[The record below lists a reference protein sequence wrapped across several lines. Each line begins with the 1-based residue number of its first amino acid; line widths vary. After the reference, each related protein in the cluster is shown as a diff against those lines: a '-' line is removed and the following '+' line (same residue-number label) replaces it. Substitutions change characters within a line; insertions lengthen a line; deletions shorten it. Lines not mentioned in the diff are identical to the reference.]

1 MSHAPAE
8 HYDRVTA
15 AWGLLLGE
23 ELHYGVFTAGI
34 TDLAA
39 ATGELTRLMI
49 EHARIQP
56 GEQVLDVGCGT
67 GAPAVR
73 LAKEFGARVTG
84 ITTSEEGIRAAVA
97 RAEREGVADLTRFEA
112 RDGMANGLPDATF
125 DLVWQLES
133 SHLMRRRDAVIAEDA
148 RVLRPGGRMVL
159 CDIVLRRPL
168 DLAEVRRLREPL
180 ALLRSVFGDARMEQL
195 SEYSRL
201 MAANGLQVTEEV
213 DLTADTRPTFDA
225 WAANA
230 ERHRDQVVE
239 LIGERAADEFA
250 RSCDVL
256 RGFWDDGTL
265 GYALIA
271 GSRPVPA

>member
-23 ELHYGVFTAGI
+23 ELHYGVFADGI
-34 TDLAA
+34 TELAD

-49 EHARIQP
+49 EHGRIEA
-56 GEQVLDVGCGT
+56 GDEVLDVGCGT

-73 LAKEFGARVTG
+73 LAKELGAVVTG
-84 ITTSEEGIRAAVA
+84 ITTSEEGIRAARA
-97 RAEREGVADLTRFEA
+97 RAEREGVADRTRFEE
-112 RDGMANGLPDATF
+112 RDGMANGFADQSF
-125 DLVWQLES
+125 DRVWQLES
-133 SHLMRRRDAVIAEDA
+133 SHLMRRRDAVIAENA

-180 ALLRSVFGDARMEQL
+180 TLLRAVFGDARMEQL
-195 SEYSRL
+195 SEYGRL
-201 MAANGLQVTEEV
+201 AEASGLAVDEQR

-230 ERHRDQVVE
+230 TRHRDAVVA
-239 LIGERAADEFA
+239 LIGEEATDQFAA
-250 RSCDVL
+250 SCDVL

-265 GYALIA
+265 GYALITA
-271 GSRPVPA
+271 VKR